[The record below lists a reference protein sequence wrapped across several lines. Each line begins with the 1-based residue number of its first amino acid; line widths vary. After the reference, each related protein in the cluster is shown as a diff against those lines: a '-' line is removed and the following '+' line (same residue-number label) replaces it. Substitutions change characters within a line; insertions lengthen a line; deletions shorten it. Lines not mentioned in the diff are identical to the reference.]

1 MTFELLTDLSRVF
14 LIIGFVL
21 LIITIR
27 LYFKLEIYKSFHI
40 ITGRK
45 LKTHSKPDDSKS
57 RYTSAELT
65 KEKVVEEVQDKTV
78 VLQMPTEVLEDA
90 DKTIVLGTFQVKY
103 DVIYIHTSERI

>member
-1 MTFELLTDLSRVF
+1 MTFELLTDLSRGF
-14 LIIGFVL
+14 LITGFVL
-21 LIITIR
+21 LIITIM
-27 LYFKLEIYKSFHI
+27 LYFKLDIYKAVHI

-45 LKTHSKPDDSKS
+45 LKAPSKPDDSKS